1 MNVDL
6 FWANCKYL
14 ALYKDRVIQLYLC
27 GTLVLDPVSSFW
39 FCGFFFLSVC
49 LSLFYFMLS

>member
-39 FCGFFFLSVC
+39 VCVFFFLSDC
-49 LSLFYFMLS
+49 LSLFYFML